1 MPNDLERRAAR
12 RLWKSLETLHAVVY
26 FAPGIK
32 AAGEAAGLKG
42 FWMTYF
48 AFRAAPMGPV
58 SPAVVTATFAGFA
71 PAMVRRALPDAW
83 SMSTP
88 AACLDAR
95 AAASR
100 AALEDVGVTTSGC
113 EHAAEL
119 LAPVLPALDSTGRP
133 LGAANA
139 ELPLPDDPLTRVWQ
153 LATTLR
159 EHRGDGHV
167 AALTSAGVGGPE
179 PHLLQSAAKGLPA
192 EQLRGVRGWTPEDWA
207 DAAQRFTERGLLNG
221 EQLTDAGRELLDAVE
236 STTDDLAW
244 TGGLQALSVNGVDA
258 VIDALQPAV
267 QAVVSSGVIPYP
279 NPMGA
284 PKPS

>member
-83 SMSTP
+83 SMSSP

-167 AALTSAGVGGPE
+167 AALTSAGFGGPE

-207 DAAQRFTERGLLNG
+207 DAAQQLTERGLLNG

-244 TGGLQALSVNGVDA
+244 TGGLHALSVDGVDA

-267 QAVVSSGVIPYP
+267 QAVVSSGMIPYP